1 MNTEKQVYDA
11 ASWARLVADQ
21 MFLASAG
28 NPVTR
33 DYHITLARDCLDRLA
48 DLLGYRLEPLP
59 TDADLAEKAKL
70 AGEVA

>member
-1 MNTEKQVYDA
+1 MNTEKQVHDA

-33 DYHITLARDCLDRLA
+33 DYHITMARKDLGRLA
-48 DLLGYRLEPLP
+48 NLLGYRLEPLP
-59 TDADLAEKAKL
+59 TEVELAEKAKL

>member
-33 DYHITLARDCLDRLA
+33 DYHITMARDYLGKLA
-48 DLLGYRLEPLP
+48 EYLGYRLEPLP